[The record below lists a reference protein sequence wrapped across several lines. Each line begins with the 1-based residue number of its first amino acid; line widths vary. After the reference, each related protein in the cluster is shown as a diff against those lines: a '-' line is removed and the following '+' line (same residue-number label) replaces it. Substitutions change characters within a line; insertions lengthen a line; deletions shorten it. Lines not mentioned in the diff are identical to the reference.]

1 MVAFVFE
8 KEGGQQDQN
17 GSQGPD
23 LSERG
28 ASFSPYQTRA
38 VGGPFINRVLNPE
51 SMDLF
56 SGIILVPCCITT
68 VNVIPSFYM
77 NVRSCKT
84 LTNWLTSRV
93 RSIVVRKIK

>member
-28 ASFSPYQTRA
+28 ASFSPY
-38 VGGPFINRVLNPE
+38 
-51 SMDLF
+51 
-56 SGIILVPCCITT
+56 
-68 VNVIPSFYM
+68 
-77 NVRSCKT
+77 
-84 LTNWLTSRV
+84 
-93 RSIVVRKIK
+93 